1 MIRAL
6 PIVVGYCPGSHAQEA
21 LSWAVRESGHL
32 GLPLVV
38 LFAADYPGM
47 ATAPGPGMPALDPGA
62 LDAAHEVTA
71 RGVLDAQQR
80 DRRITVHGRT
90 LVTSATRS
98 LIEASPQASM
108 IVVGSRGRGPVLG
121 AMLGSVS
128 RSVPA
133 RAHCPV
139 VVVPPGTAAKV
150 VGPEC
155 RVTVGTDGSRV
166 SMLAVDHA
174 AAHRRQPIGTPRRDL
189 LHGRCVTDP
198 AHQRSGARNPVPGG
212 AGHEPEPPGSAA
224 DDPHGAQLAAGRADR
239 GLRGIRTSRRRV
251 TGPRSTRAGDPGV
264 GVGLGHPRRKQ
275 PGRGGRGTAPRHA
288 PLVASTK
295 VPGWAAG
302 HLAMC
307 PISPRLG
314 RA

>member
-47 ATAPGPGMPALDPGA
+47 ATAPGPRMPALDPGA

-174 AAHRRQPIGTPRRDL
+174 AAI
-189 LHGRCVTDP
+189 
-198 AHQRSGARNPVPGG
+198 AASRSAPLDVICCTGG
-212 AGHEPEPPGSAA
+212 ASPIPLTSDQAHGILSRVEQDMSRSHPDLQLTTRMVPSSPQAALIEASEESGLVVVGSRGR
-224 DDPHGAQLAAGRADR
+224 GALEQVILGSVSASV
-239 GLRGIRTSRRRV
+239 IRDASS
-251 TGPRSTRAGDPGV
+251 PV
-264 GVGLGHPRRKQ
+264 GVVG
-275 PGRGGRGTAPRHA
+275 APR
-288 PLVASTK
+288 
-295 VPGWAAG
+295 PGTT
-302 HLAMC
+302 H
-307 PISPRLG
+307 S
-314 RA
+314 